1 MRLIVWIILVLASVI
16 GGAFLCSGGNIGMYI
31 DPISILIVFVP
42 TWGALLVGF
51 KGYLIKSIT
60 SIWKTDVDSQ
70 TLGQCAEVWR
80 ASNKYAITFG
90 FLGVL
95 LGLIPMFGNL
105 EDLSKLSPS
114 LAVALIP
121 ILYGLFWGAIVA
133 SPIAHLLEAK
143 QKQNPTS

>member
-1 MRLIVWIILVLASVI
+1 MRLIIGIILTLGSIMLVI
-16 GGAFLCSGGNIGMYI
+16 FWLTGENPIMFT
-31 DPISILIVFVP
+31 DPAPLLLVFVP
-42 TWGALLVGF
+42 TWGVLLIGF